1 MSPDNYLLVN
11 LSVQTDTQ
19 TDRAGESVGA
29 SLKGTH
35 RQIRPAA
42 ILDEQIDRQIR
53 PRPKADVA
61 R

>member
-1 MSPDNYLLVN
+1 MSADNYLSVN

-19 TDRAGESVGA
+19 TDRAEESVGA

-35 RQIRPAA
+35 RQIRSAA
-42 ILDEQIDRQIR
+42 WVDEQIDRQIR
-53 PRPKADVA
+53 LGQKADL